1 MAKEF
6 QIINA
11 SKFFKMLDEPSIQE
25 AFEFIHSNKLRLKP
39 STKYSV
45 SINNILFPP
54 KDFLRIIAEQ
64 KGYKINEDTFFGGH
78 ANKPFEKLG
87 FQIISNQKKNNYDES
102 LVLPQ
107 IIKYQNAIDNSD
119 WLRIDES
126 YKFNFIKWVEEHIDF
141 KNDSNEVI
149 KQKIEES
156 QQNTYSPGSNVK
168 GVNFIQTITRY
179 QDNYLTIEDIEKLRN
194 IIQNNGLVNK
204 ENLSLSFGSFPKT
217 SAFLCL
223 FAPER
228 FMAYDGESIP
238 AYEYLSKGLGIV
250 APKRNFK
257 SFEFYQIFYNSIKK
271 QLKKSNLDTTVFK
284 ELLNVD
290 TLTELHWNFITQDF
304 LLFITRKIMNTDIPA
319 YYCVGFHFY
328 GQNPTNQLPRFI
340 KNGIWVNGYDD
351 KFINTVK
358 EVPIGSLIAAK
369 TSYTMN
375 EDDKTI
381 SVLEVHCI
389 GRVLENLNDGKT
401 LKVDWQK
408 DFKSF
413 ILKRK
418 GGYRNTISK
427 VHNRTNIDAI
437 FYNDNYEEK
446 IIEDEVA
453 DNQDDNKLQF
463 PLNQILYGPPGTG
476 KTYKTKKIAVE
487 IIENKEYSDS
497 KDDREN
503 ILERYEEYLTTEQIH
518 FTTFH
523 QSMAYEDFIEGI
535 KPKMTNGNNGE
546 IEYEIKSGL
555 FKQLCQNAAKK
566 ETTNFDMA
574 YGKLTKDIIESEEE
588 YLVLNTQR
596 NKEFRVNVNSNG
608 NLTLFTTKKINQY
621 GTLTAE
627 RLHDFY
633 FGAPTFSGWE
643 GYANGILKH
652 LEKKYNLSKETKAP
666 NQKYVL
672 IIDEI
677 NRGNVSAIFGELIT
691 LIEKDK
697 RAGQDEAISCL
708 LPYSK
713 EKFSVPDNI
722 YIVATMNTADR
733 SVEALDTALRRRFSF
748 KEILPDPTL
757 LNDHKYQDVNLE
769 DLLTKINERIELLI
783 DKDHQIGHSY
793 FYEIKSLKDL
803 RIVFKDKIIPLLE
816 EYFYGDFGKI
826 GLVLGENFIEP
837 KKIENKSILAK
848 FKAYEDIDFVTDKKI
863 FRLKKEIN
871 EMNVED
877 FISIYEN
884 QIQ

>member
-1 MAKEF
+1 MAKEL
-6 QIINA
+6 QPIKA
-11 SKFFKMLDEPSIQE
+11 SEFFKMLDDASIQE
-25 AFEFIHSNKLRLKP
+25 AFEHIKSEGLSLKP

-45 SINNILFPP
+45 LVNDEPFPP
-54 KDFLRIIAEQ
+54 KDFLRIVAEI
-64 KGYKINEDTFFGGH
+64 KGYRIIEDSFYGGK
-78 ANKPFEKLG
+78 ANKPFENLG
-87 FQIISNQKKNNYDES
+87 YQITNNTENVNYNES

-107 IIKYQNAIDNSD
+107 IKKYQNAINNTD
-119 WLRIDES
+119 WLRTHES
-126 YKFNFIKWVEEHIDF
+126 YKFNFIKWIEEHIDF
-141 KNDSNEVI
+141 ENDSNEEI
-149 KQKIEES
+149 KSKIEES
-156 QQNTYSPGSNVK
+156 QQNTYSPNSNIK

-179 QDNYLTIEDIEKLRN
+179 QDDYLTINDVEKLKD
-194 IIQNNGLVNK
+194 IIYNNSTVNK
-204 ENLSLSFGSFPKT
+204 ENLTLSFGSFPKT

-238 AYEYLSKGLGIV
+238 AYEYLSKGLGID

-257 SFEFYQIFYNSIKK
+257 AFQFYQIFYHDIKK
-271 QLKKSNLDTTVFK
+271 QLKQSNLDTTAFR

-319 YYCVGFHFY
+319 YYCAGFHFY
-328 GQNPTNQLPRFI
+328 SKNPSNQLPRFI
-340 KNGIWVNGYDD
+340 ENGIWENGYDD
-351 KFINTVK
+351 KFIKTVK

-381 SVLEVHCI
+381 SVLEVHNI
-389 GRVLENLNDGKT
+389 GKVLQNLNDGKT
-401 LKVDWQK
+401 LRVEWQE

-413 ILKRK
+413 VLKRK
-418 GGYRNTISK
+418 GGYRSTISK
-427 VHNRTNIDAI
+427 VHNQTNIDAI
-437 FYNDNYEEK
+437 FYNDKYDEK
-446 IIEDEVA
+446 IVEDEVQ
-453 DNQDDNKLQF
+453 DNEDEEQLQF

-497 KDDREN
+497 IEDRII
-503 ILERYEEYLTTEQIH
+503 ILEKYDEYLSTEQIQ

-555 FKQLCQNAAKK
+555 FKQLCQNAEKK
-566 ETTNFDMA
+566 ETANFDIA
-574 YGKLTKDIIESEEE
+574 FGKLTKDIAESADE
-588 YLVLNTQR
+588 YLVLHTQR

-608 NLTLFTTKKINQY
+608 NLTLFTTKNINQY

-633 FGAPTFSGWE
+633 FGAPSFSGWE
-643 GYANGILKH
+643 GYANGIIKH
-652 LEKKYNLSKETKAP
+652 LEEKYNLSKENKAP

-697 RAGQDEAISCL
+697 RAGKNETISCI

-748 KEILPDPTL
+748 EEILPKPEL
-757 LNDHKYQDVNLE
+757 LRDHNYLDVNLE
-769 DLLTKINERIELLI
+769 NLLGTINQRIELLV

-793 FYEIKSLKDL
+793 FFGINSLEDL
-803 RIVFKDKIIPLLE
+803 RIVFMDKIIPLLE

-837 KKIENKSILAK
+837 KKVENKTILAK

-863 FRLKKEIN
+863 FRLTKSIN
-871 EMNVED
+871 EMTVDD
-877 FISIYEN
+877 FKSIYEN
-884 QIQ
+884 QKE